1 MGCAL
6 AEVRLTERQKQ
17 ACLLRLRG
25 ARPMPQHEIARRLKI
40 SQPAVHK
47 HLRAA
52 VQRYPTL
59 RPLLFP
65 SRVGQRRQ
73 TEAA

>member
-1 MGCAL
+1 VSQQTVSREL
-6 AEVRLTERQKQ
+6 A
-17 ACLLRLRG
+17 
-25 ARPMPQHEIARRLKI
+25 
-40 SQPAVHK
+40 
-47 HLRAA
+47 AA

-65 SRVGQRRQ
+65 SRVGQRRR

>member
-1 MGCAL
+1 MGDAL
-6 AEVRLTERQKQ
+6 NLVDLPPRRLR
-17 ACLLRLRG
+17 ACLLRVRG
-25 ARPMPQHEIARRLKI
+25 RHQWQIARRLRV
-40 SQPAVHK
+40 SQQTVSRELA
-47 HLRAA
+47 AA

-65 SRVGQRRQ
+65 SRVGQRRR